1 MGYLDEEA
9 PFEYMAEG
17 IRAYLTDPN
26 YLKTVAPDTAKRIRQ
41 FVNDH
46 PQLRHIIQFNA
57 VPSALGAGMIADELS
72 QDRGERWWQWP
83 AQILCLRSSGAL
95 AARQ

>member
-1 MGYLDEEA
+1 M
-9 PFEYMAEG
+9 
-17 IRAYLTDPN
+17 RAYLTDPN

-72 QDRGERWWQWP
+72 
-83 AQILCLRSSGAL
+83 
-95 AARQ
+95 